1 MGHINGLV
9 NWIFKPLLVI
19 LKLLFYP
26 FRRLFATGV
35 KSSANLDSHT
45 EPADSTRTELV

>member
-26 FRRLFATGV
+26 FRRLFATEAKPSPHPDG
-35 KSSANLDSHT
+35 ST
-45 EPADSTRTELV
+45 ESADSTRTELV